1 MEYNQAFNDLI
12 NNGYEVKTEQYLNEG
27 LELFK
32 KYSNGFFGFYLIIF
46 GVAAIA
52 SAPPLMYVGSVLS
65 LLQAPLIAG
74 FFLVANDVIRDNT
87 PKFADFFNGFNFF
100 LPLVLLNI
108 VSSIFIAVGLILLI
122 VPGMYLA
129 VSYSFANMFIIFFNY
144 DFWTAME
151 LSRKIITKNWWS
163 FFGFLLILF
172 LINFAGILACGVGVL
187 FTLPITSCMLFVA
200 FEDIVGSAMRNQQQT
215 NF

>member
-1 MEYNQAFNDLI
+1 
-12 NNGYEVKTEQYLNEG
+12 
-27 LELFK
+27 
-32 KYSNGFFGFYLIIF
+32 
-46 GVAAIA
+46 
-52 SAPPLMYVGSVLS
+52 
-65 LLQAPLIAG
+65 
-74 FFLVANDVIRDNT
+74 
-87 PKFADFFNGFNFF
+87 
-100 LPLVLLNI
+100 
-108 VSSIFIAVGLILLI
+108 
-122 VPGMYLA
+122 
-129 VSYSFANMFIIFFNY
+129 
-144 DFWTAME
+144 ME